1 MQKGATKWRKGGV
14 TYHCLL
20 ALFLSAAESG
30 TAQHSKLLLQN
41 RLWTADRLRGARAR
55 GVSSATQKAG
65 LCTQFCRF
73 CNTTKNEVS
82 LTYQSAAQLRCLS
95 GILGRVAHLLC
106 AKHLLPNALRSRL
119 VKVGLLRGHGAG
131 EWSVMQTRR
140 PCRSCA
146 PQKAV
151 LDCPAGG
158 QVQSCRHLVI
168 VGEALCFTLWSCS
181 PPSFCLVPPIGC
193 TRSPLL

>member
-1 MQKGATKWRKGGV
+1 MHTVLQV
-14 TYHCLL
+14 L
-20 ALFLSAAESG
+20 
-30 TAQHSKLLLQN
+30 QHNQERSVV
-41 RLWTADRLRGARAR
+41 D
-55 GVSSATQKAG
+55 
-65 LCTQFCRF
+65 F
-73 CNTTKNEVS
+73 
-82 LTYQSAAQLRCLS
+82 QSAAQLRCLS
-95 GILGRVAHLLC
+95 WVWGHVAHLLC

-158 QVQSCRHLVI
+158 QVQSCRHLVL
-168 VGEALCFTLWSCS
+168 VGEALCLTLWSCS
-181 PPSFCLVPPIGC
+181 PPSFHLVPPIGC
-193 TRSPLL
+193 TRSPLSCSCFNTLHFHFGIARARK